1 MKNCLTITKCTISSL
16 LSLFVGGT
24 WLLAC
29 SSSEPEPVATN
40 AITINP
46 ASSEQEMVG
55 FGGALTWYSPWV
67 TSNTKKMEIA
77 DLMFD
82 DLGIDI
88 IRFKNWYYP
97 DNYPT
102 VKTTEVMGD
111 DGSLAHW
118 NATNELYNMAM
129 ERNDNIKILLS
140 SWGPPASL
148 KSNNSTRETT
158 GANTLKKKDGQF
170 MYDELAQYYFDML
183 EHMPFDPDYLSIQN
197 EPTFSHTGW
206 TTCKWAATETTDLPG
221 YVTAFDKVYDAI
233 KDRTHVPI
241 MLGPES
247 QDIPT
252 YANFANLLKDKA
264 HCGML
269 GYHPYNVN
277 SSTTTS
283 AYITGLKSIGAINA
297 KPNLM
302 TEFSDNLDW
311 FKTANFIQNS
321 LIHANSSGYIY
332 WKLAWVTP
340 ASGEDRAMIST
351 TNNSSTYKVTPYY
364 YLIKHFSKNINA
376 GYHRV
381 EATSVNANVSVSAF
395 LNPAGTQLTVILV
408 NNSAGTINVDLKAT
422 GKTID
427 AISAIQSKVDSYY
440 VVVPDLSPTKPV
452 ALAAQSIT
460 TVVLDL

>member
-1 MKNCLTITKCTISSL
+1 MMKSNVALCY
-16 LSLFVGGT
+16 VQV
-24 WLLAC
+24 LLASILLIAC
-29 SSSEPEPVATN
+29 GGGEDASPVNNVTSYAV
-40 AITINP
+40 TINQ
-46 ASSEQEMVG
+46 ASTQQEMVG

-67 TSNTKKMEIA
+67 TNNMKKNEIA

-97 DNYPT
+97 NNYPT
-102 VKTTEVMGD
+102 VKSTDAMDD
-111 DGSLAHW
+111 DGSLSHW
-118 NATNELYNMAM
+118 NATNELYTMAM
-129 ERNDNIKILLS
+129 DRNDNIKILLS

-158 GANTLKKKDGQF
+158 GSNTLKKKDGQF
-170 MYDELAQYYFDML
+170 MYDELAQYYYDML
-183 EHMPFDPDYLSIQN
+183 EYMPFDPDYLSIQN
-197 EPTFSHTGW
+197 EPTYSNTGW
-206 TTCKWAATETTDLPG
+206 TTCKWAATETSELPG

-233 KDRTHVPI
+233 KDRTHVPV

-252 YANFANLLKDKA
+252 YAAFANLLKDKA

-277 SSTTTS
+277 SGTTTS
-283 AYITGLKSIGAINA
+283 SYITELKSIGAINV

-332 WKLAWVTP
+332 WKLAWATP

-351 TNNSSTYKVTPYY
+351 ANNSSTYKVTPYY
-364 YLIKHFSKNINA
+364 HLIKHFSKNIDA

-381 EATSVNANVSVSAF
+381 DATSVNANIAVSAF
-395 LNPAGTQLTVILV
+395 LNPAGTQLTVILI
-408 NNSAGTINVDLKAT
+408 NNSAGKIEVDLKAT
-422 GKTID
+422 GKTIS
-427 AISAIQSKVDSYY
+427 AISATQSKVGTYY
-440 VVVPDLSPTKPV
+440 VPVPDLSPEKSV

-460 TVVLDL
+460 TVVLDI